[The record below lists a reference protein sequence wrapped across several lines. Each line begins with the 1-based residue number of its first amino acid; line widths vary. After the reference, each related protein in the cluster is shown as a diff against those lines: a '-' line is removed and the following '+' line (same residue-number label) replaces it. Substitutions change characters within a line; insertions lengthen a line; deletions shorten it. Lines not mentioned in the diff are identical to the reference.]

1 MPAIDLRVAMLSIE
15 HVLRK
20 YEKYALHLDK
30 LKQKAATIHCSDNCI
45 NIIVFLSIHISQK
58 LAGKCSFMAIE

>member
-30 LKQKAATIHCSDNCI
+30 LKQKAA
-45 NIIVFLSIHISQK
+45 LQW
-58 LAGKCSFMAIE
+58 